1 MSSGRTP
8 GWPAASVRRCARC
21 RSPLD
26 ALERQQKI
34 FGADPW
40 PYGLMANRAVLAVF
54 ADHLVGQGL
63 TANRIE

>member
-26 ALERQQKI
+26 AFERQQKI

-40 PYGLMANRAVLAVF
+40 PYGPMVNPAVF

-63 TANRIE
+63 TADRIG